1 MNISQKILLQRK
13 KKGISQEDLA
23 NALNVSR
30 QAVSKWESSQSV
42 PDMDKIV
49 ALSSYFNITTDYL
62 LKDEIETIDGA
73 DNYSSKNVDMQMLN
87 KELSEKVYK
96 ANGVPLYLGLALTN
110 ISAYIHLFIMSIIL
124 YIAAPLV
131 FNAEIPENPSMYFIS
146 LAIFIAVSLS
156 IASII
161 GLAVKDQAKTSMF
174 SIIVFLP
181 SIMLSGIMFPMELL
195 PKAFETIGKLFPA
208 TWGYKLMTEN
218 VFKFESLLP
227 LLLIFVLATVMCSI
241 LLRRI
246 DK

>member
-87 KELSEKVYK
+87 KELSE
-96 ANGVPLYLGLALTN
+96 NDFQN
-110 ISAYIHLFIMSIIL
+110 IRYEAEKKKHTSYWLLIIAPFIMIL
-124 YIAAPLV
+124 I
-131 FNAEIPENPSMYFIS
+131 
-146 LAIFIAVSLS
+146 IFIFYY
-156 IASII
+156 
-161 GLAVKDQAKTSMF
+161 GF
-174 SIIVFLP
+174 
-181 SIMLSGIMFPMELL
+181 
-195 PKAFETIGKLFPA
+195 
-208 TWGYKLMTEN
+208 Y
-218 VFKFESLLP
+218 
-227 LLLIFVLATVMCSI
+227 
-241 LLRRI
+241 R
-246 DK
+246 

>member
-87 KELSEKVYK
+87 KELSE
-96 ANGVPLYLGLALTN
+96 NDFQN
-110 ISAYIHLFIMSIIL
+110 IRYEAEKKKHTSYWLLIIAPFIMIL
-124 YIAAPLV
+124 V
-131 FNAEIPENPSMYFIS
+131 
-146 LAIFIAVSLS
+146 IFI
-156 IASII
+156 
-161 GLAVKDQAKTSMF
+161 F
-174 SIIVFLP
+174 YY
-181 SIMLSGIMFPMELL
+181 GI
-195 PKAFETIGKLFPA
+195 
-208 TWGYKLMTEN
+208 Y
-218 VFKFESLLP
+218 
-227 LLLIFVLATVMCSI
+227 
-241 LLRRI
+241 R
-246 DK
+246 

>member
-87 KELSEKVYK
+87 KEFSE
-96 ANGVPLYLGLALTN
+96 NDFQN
-110 ISAYIHLFIMSIIL
+110 IRYEAEKKKHTSYWLLIIAPFIMIL
-124 YIAAPLV
+124 I
-131 FNAEIPENPSMYFIS
+131 
-146 LAIFIAVSLS
+146 IFIFYY
-156 IASII
+156 
-161 GLAVKDQAKTSMF
+161 GF
-174 SIIVFLP
+174 
-181 SIMLSGIMFPMELL
+181 
-195 PKAFETIGKLFPA
+195 
-208 TWGYKLMTEN
+208 Y
-218 VFKFESLLP
+218 
-227 LLLIFVLATVMCSI
+227 
-241 LLRRI
+241 R
-246 DK
+246 

>member
-87 KELSEKVYK
+87 RELSE
-96 ANGVPLYLGLALTN
+96 NDFQN
-110 ISAYIHLFIMSIIL
+110 IRYEAEKKKHTSYWLLIIAPFIMIL
-124 YIAAPLV
+124 I
-131 FNAEIPENPSMYFIS
+131 
-146 LAIFIAVSLS
+146 IFIFYY
-156 IASII
+156 
-161 GLAVKDQAKTSMF
+161 GF
-174 SIIVFLP
+174 
-181 SIMLSGIMFPMELL
+181 
-195 PKAFETIGKLFPA
+195 
-208 TWGYKLMTEN
+208 Y
-218 VFKFESLLP
+218 
-227 LLLIFVLATVMCSI
+227 
-241 LLRRI
+241 R
-246 DK
+246 

>member
-87 KELSEKVYK
+87 KELSE
-96 ANGVPLYLGLALTN
+96 NDFQN
-110 ISAYIHLFIMSIIL
+110 IRYEAEKKKHTSYWLLIIAPFIMILIIFIFYYGFYRQYFLFI
-124 YIAAPLV
+124 
-131 FNAEIPENPSMYFIS
+131 FIQS
-146 LAIFIAVSLS
+146 SQS
-156 IASII
+156 Q
-161 GLAVKDQAKTSMF
+161 D
-174 SIIVFLP
+174 
-181 SIMLSGIMFPMELL
+181 
-195 PKAFETIGKLFPA
+195 
-208 TWGYKLMTEN
+208 
-218 VFKFESLLP
+218 
-227 LLLIFVLATVMCSI
+227 
-241 LLRRI
+241 
-246 DK
+246 